1 MLFQNKAKSLNDR
14 RRLIF
19 FLFFLHPPPPKNIE
33 MTSLLSFLTH
43 HLQVLSLESS
53 HDWYSSLPS
62 HPSLSEFRW
71 LQTRGFNSNYFNQV
85 CSGSSRFSK
94 AHLQGKPFFI
104 CSFPPLKKSFVF
116 LLFYLLQRQTN
127 DYTQNTSF
135 CFFLLFSS
143 FLSFGFFF
151 FFTWAVISFLNPS
164 LFSGLFLCP
173 VVLSSARLWQLV
185 ALLLNTVSA
194 D

>member
-1 MLFQNKAKSLNDR
+1 MCYFRTKPSHWKTVVDW
-14 RRLIF
+14 F
-19 FLFFLHPPPPKNIE
+19 FFILPPPPTPPKNIE

-53 HDWYSSLPS
+53 HDWYSFLPS

-71 LQTRGFNSNYFNQV
+71 LQTRGFNSNYFNQI

-104 CSFPPLKKSFVF
+104 CSFPPLKTSFVLVF
-116 LLFYLLQRQTN
+116 FYLLQRQTN

-135 CFFLLFSS
+135 CFFLLFCS
-143 FLSFGFFF
+143 FLSFFRFFF
-151 FFTWAVISFLNPS
+151 Y
-164 LFSGLFLCP
+164 
-173 VVLSSARLWQLV
+173 LSC
-185 ALLLNTVSA
+185 N
-194 D
+194 

>member
-1 MLFQNKAKSLNDR
+1 MLFQNKAKSLKDR

-19 FLFFLHPPPPKNIE
+19 FFILPPPPTPPKNIE

-53 HDWYSSLPS
+53 HDWYSFLPS

-71 LQTRGFNSNYFNQV
+71 LQTRGFNSNYFNQI

-104 CSFPPLKKSFVF
+104 CSFPPLKTSFVLVFFLPTTETNQWLHTKHVF
-116 LLFYLLQRQTN
+116 LLFLAFLFV
-127 DYTQNTSF
+127 SF
-135 CFFLLFSS
+135 FLSVFFLLE
-143 FLSFGFFF
+143 L
-151 FFTWAVISFLNPS
+151 
-164 LFSGLFLCP
+164 
-173 VVLSSARLWQLV
+173 
-185 ALLLNTVSA
+185 
-194 D
+194 